1 MPKTYKILNMD
12 EERGCMLVKY
22 SDGAKTHETEIP
34 VPPYLSL
41 SFSEEEVTDWV
52 LNFWPHSQIEAVTMV
67 ERLRASGI
75 IDSIIDITSKVPTP
89 REVLL
94 LESSGR

>member
-1 MPKTYKILNMD
+1 MPKTYKILNMN

-34 VPPYLSL
+34 VPPHLSAV
-41 SFSEEEVTDWV
+41 FSEEEVTDWV
-52 LNFWPHSQIEAVTMV
+52 LNFWPHSQMEAVTMV

-75 IDSIIDITSKVPTP
+75 IDSTIDITSRVPTP
-89 REVLL
+89 RDALLPEV
-94 LESSGR
+94 SGK